1 MEYIRI
7 RIQILLLQIR
17 IVAEVEAKW
26 QTVFIS
32 KEFKLIYHHSIL
44 MVDFEKDLTWQILSF
59 ILHLMLLYSTV
70 SCFCQGKI
78 RAEMYPKK
86 RARRS

>member
-1 MEYIRI
+1 
-7 RIQILLLQIR
+7 
-17 IVAEVEAKW
+17 
-26 QTVFIS
+26 
-32 KEFKLIYHHSIL
+32 

-86 RARRS
+86 RAGGS